1 MTLTLSLRP
10 DVTVV
15 AVPLPNEYN
24 RFDAEMFWEN
34 DCMSFVNAKIP
45 LPPGQYEIVGLLRE
59 IPEEHAAG
67 LMEYV
72 DDVSGYLDY
81 SESYNLAF
89 DSAIDSFKT
98 LIGAQGGDPEA
109 NWLII
114 KKIQ

>member
-45 LPPGQYEIVGLLRE
+45 LPPGQYEIVGLLRDFKDA
-59 IPEEHAAG
+59 EE
-67 LMEYV
+67 
-72 DDVSGYLDY
+72 
-81 SESYNLAF
+81 LAVLNV
-89 DSAIDSFKT
+89 AMR
-98 LIGAQGGDPEA
+98 ANGGDPEL
-109 NWLII
+109 NWLLL